1 VAMSDNLIATSADD
15 DHAQDSPP
23 RTGQILRLGSLA
35 PKFDASRHQLYF
47 DLLERAIAHGGSR
60 NIALTGAYGTGKS
73 SVLQYLKE
81 HPKYREQTVT
91 LALSTIAPRSTDDG
105 DEEVSSP
112 TSQVNLIQKEIVK
125 QLLYR
130 TAVHE
135 VPRTRFHRASVPP
148 RFRGLRSA
156 LAIGLSIALILFA
169 LGPLHPLI
177 TSWFDGWWR
186 HALAYTVATVLI
198 VGATWLAALVVRSRP
213 LMSASVNAAITTV
226 TLAKK
231 SDTYF
236 DAYLDEI
243 VYFFEATGTK
253 LVLIEDIDRFEDA
266 EIFDTLRALNNL
278 LNESHQLKRRIV
290 FVYAIR
296 DSVFEKIGGEAPET
310 DVSAQLSDR
319 VKEALKRASRTKFF
333 DVVIP
338 VVPFISPDNARDVMS
353 KAMKSPDFK
362 IKPALIRLAARHVA
376 DMRMIHNVRNEFEV
390 YRQELVVS
398 KRALPDI
405 NDNLVFAIVLFK
417 NTHLA
422 DFESIRHRD
431 SSLDHLY
438 IAWRALIAQA
448 LPLATKRLAEY
459 RTASRPMP
467 TADERAR
474 VLGER
479 LHVIREVLDES
490 APGTITVALD
500 PEIEDVITTPS
511 GWASVAEDD
520 ELVLNLNRSNGT
532 STAFTFSTE
541 SLTRLL
547 ETPVN
552 PADWATQ
559 DNKLAE
565 TQERSLVET
574 VALLRHHTWAQL
586 YTRRDLTIP
595 ADKLNLTA
603 EEETRLRVN
612 LGERTEAS
620 FADLVSAIL
629 LSEMSRE
636 LVRDGY
642 ITSHFALYA
651 SNYYGKHLS
660 KAAREYIYR
669 CIGPGVPDTNYP
681 LSKRDVQQ
689 ILREQKADKND
700 RADLFN
706 DASVMNIDF
715 VDYLLRERPAAAA
728 RVGQQ
733 LGQMGDARFEFL
745 DAYMAR
751 GGSPGALLAT
761 MVPHWRDVT
770 HYAATSTAIAEG
782 SRLVVLDAVL
792 AEIRKESQASSP
804 PVAAFIAENYRQLT
818 SFSTPAS
825 PAHAAFVVG
834 LLDGYGIQI
843 PDLTPL
849 SSDARDAVLSLGLFP
864 VTMVNLR
871 TFVPSGNI
879 DLGTLRRTN
888 RDLYDHILQN
898 VADYAA
904 LVHSKSQSVATVKN
918 VAQLVPLI
926 QDVHAVDREKLAAV
940 FAATLPMQ
948 VPDLSAF
955 EVDAWP
961 EIVRAQRVAP
971 SAVNVAAY
979 AEQYGVDEHL
989 AKLLSPRKILEPTK
1003 LETAT
1008 RVELAH
1014 SILQAK
1020 DVIPSTLARV
1030 RTVSTLETG
1039 KLEPSSLTPE
1049 SGDLV
1054 ARLLTARLLEDDA
1067 SAFGTALMVDWPT
1080 LERTIKS
1087 SKRFSSF
1094 VAPAILPAR
1103 WIASFLSSKIPGQK
1117 ARIAVVSGLPAFL
1130 TTATRAEAR
1139 AIASV
1144 LVSQRWRLRIAR
1156 ITALHQ
1162 AGAWHEQIVALLANS
1177 ETLVD
1182 LDDARQILIGLG
1194 GDYARVAS
1202 GGSGR
1207 PNFPH
1212 DNSHHE
1218 VLRRFIGTTVRHV
1231 REENFK
1237 RLGTRYV
1244 ARLQ

>member
-1 VAMSDNLIATSADD
+1 MFD
-15 DHAQDSPP
+15 PP
-23 RTGQILRLGSLA
+23 R
-35 PKFDASRHQLYF
+35 HELYF
-47 DLLERAIAHGGSR
+47 DLLERAIAHDGSR

-73 SVLQYLKE
+73 SVLEHLKT
-81 HPKYREQTVT
+81 HPRYRDQTVT
-91 LALSTIAPRSTDDG
+91 LALSTIAPRGVPDDE
-105 DEEVSSP
+105 DASSP

-130 TAVHE
+130 TAVLE

-156 LAIGLSIALILFA
+156 LVIGLSIALVLFA

-186 HALAYTVATVLI
+186 HALAYMVAAILI
-198 VGATWLAALVVRSRP
+198 VGATWLAVLVARSRP

-231 SDTYF
+231 SETYF

-243 VYFFEATGTK
+243 VYFFEATGTS

-296 DSVFEKIGGEAPET
+296 DSVFEKIGAEASEL
-310 DVSAQLSDR
+310 DINAALSDR

-376 DMRMIHNVRNEFEV
+376 DMRMIHNIRNEFEV
-390 YRQELVVS
+390 YRQELVVA

-405 NDNLVFAIVLFK
+405 NNNLVFAIVLFK

-422 DFESIRHRD
+422 DFENIRHRD

-438 IAWRALIAQA
+438 VAWRALIARA
-448 LPLATKRLAEY
+448 IPLATRRLNEY
-459 RTASRPMP
+459 RTASRPTP
-467 TADERAR
+467 TAEEQAR
-474 VLGER
+474 TLGER
-479 LHVIREVLDES
+479 LQVLRDVLNDS
-490 APGTITVALD
+490 APSPLTVALD
-500 PEIEDVITTPS
+500 PELEDAITTPS
-511 GWASVAEDD
+511 GWTSVAEDG

-532 STAFTFSTE
+532 STAFTLSTE

-547 ETPVN
+547 ETPIN
-552 PADWATQ
+552 PADWAKQ
-559 DNKLAE
+559 DGKLVE
-565 TQERSLVET
+565 TQERHLIET

-586 YTRRDLTIP
+586 HARRDLTIP
-595 ADKLNLTA
+595 ADELDLTV
-603 EEETRLRVN
+603 EEEARLRVA
-612 LGERTEAS
+612 LGERTEAC
-620 FADLVSAIL
+620 FADLTSAIL
-629 LSEMSRE
+629 PSEMSRE
-636 LVRDGY
+636 LVRHGY
-642 ITSHFALYA
+642 ITSHFALYT

-700 RADLFN
+700 RADLFS
-706 DASVMNIDF
+706 DASVLNIDF
-715 VDYLLRERPAAAA
+715 VDHLLHERPAAAA

-745 DAYMAR
+745 DAYMTQ
-751 GGSPGALLAT
+751 GSSPGALLAT
-761 MVPHWRDVT
+761 MVSHWREVT
-770 HYAATSTAIAEG
+770 HYAATSSAVADG
-782 SRLVVLDAVL
+782 SRLDILDLVL
-792 AEIRKESQASSP
+792 AEIQGDSQASSP
-804 PVAAFIAENYRQLT
+804 SIAALIADRYSQLT
-818 SFSTPAS
+818 NFTSPAS
-825 PAHAAFVVG
+825 RTQAAFVVG
-834 LLDGYGIQI
+834 LLDGQGHPI

-871 TFVPSGNI
+871 AFVPSGNI

-898 VADYAA
+898 VADYAGLA
-904 LVHSKSQSVATVKN
+904 QSKSQSVTTVKN
-918 VAQLVPLI
+918 VAQLVTLI
-926 QDVHAVDREKLAAV
+926 QDVHAVDREKLPLV

-961 EIVRAQRVAP
+961 EIVGAQRVVP

-979 AEQYGVDEHL
+979 VEQYGVDDRL
-989 AKLLSPRKILEPTK
+989 AKLLNPRKILEPTK
-1003 LETAT
+1003 LDTAT

-1014 SILQAK
+1014 SILQAR

-1030 RTVSTLETG
+1030 RTVSTLGTG
-1039 KLEPSSLTPE
+1039 KLEPSALTPE

-1067 SAFGTALMVDWPT
+1067 STFGTVLMVDWPT

-1087 SKRFSSF
+1087 SKQFSSF

-1103 WIASFLSSKIPGQK
+1103 WIASFLLSKVPGQK
-1117 ARIAVVSGLPAFL
+1117 ARIAVVTGLPSLL

-1144 LVSQRWRLRIAR
+1144 LVSQGWRLRPAR

-1182 LDDARQILIGLG
+1182 LDDARQILAGLG

-1212 DNSHHE
+1212 NTPHHE
-1218 VLRRFIGTTVRHV
+1218 VLNRFVGSTVKHV